1 MCYTVIIMRIYE
13 KNGDI
18 ILENMPDF
26 NLFHTFDC
34 GQCFRWNYE
43 NDGFSGVAFGEYL
56 HICGD
61 GKSFIFKNTS
71 LETFNR
77 IWRNYFDLDRD
88 YGKIKKDLSRDE
100 VLKNAISFG
109 DGIRILN
116 QDAFECLISF
126 IISASNNIPRIKK
139 IIELLCLNF
148 GEEISANGKKYYTF
162 PTAEALSRLS
172 LEDLAVIKAGFR
184 DKYILAASKAVA
196 EGQIDLEA
204 LKKAS
209 FDYSKSQLLRLSG
222 VGEKVASCILLFGLG
237 KYEGFPVDV
246 WVKRIM
252 EYCYFDSEQTKEAIY
267 EFAKNKFGSLGGFAQ
282 QYLFYWAREN
292 KIGI

>member
-1 MCYTVIIMRIYE
+1 MRIYE
-13 KNGDI
+13 KNDGL
-18 ILENMPDF
+18 ILENVSSFD
-26 NLFHTFDC
+26 LFHTFDC

-43 NDGFSGVAFGEYL
+43 EDGFSGVAFGEYL
-56 HICGD
+56 HICQRD
-61 GKSFIFKNTS
+61 GKIIFKDTS
-71 LETFNR
+71 LDTFNR
-77 IWRNYFDLDRD
+77 VWKHYFDLERD
-88 YGKIKKDLSRDE
+88 YEKIKAELSQDS

-109 DGIRILN
+109 GGIRILN

-148 GEEISANGKKYYTF
+148 GDEFSKGGRIYHKF
-162 PTAEALSRLS
+162 PTADTLSRLS
-172 LEDLAVIKAGFR
+172 LEDLSVIKAGFR
-184 DKYILAASKAVA
+184 DKYILSAAKAVSS
-196 EGQIDLEA
+196 GQLDLDA

-209 FDYSKSQLLRLSG
+209 FEYAKSQLLRLSG
-222 VGEKVASCILLFGLG
+222 VGEKVASCILLFGLE
-237 KYEGFPVDV
+237 KHEGFPVDV

-252 EYCYFDSEQTKEAIY
+252 EYCYFDSEQTKETIS

-292 KIGI
+292 KIGIKE

>member
-1 MCYTVIIMRIYE
+1 MKVYE
-13 KNGDI
+13 KNNDV

-34 GQCFRWNYE
+34 GQCFRWNCE
-43 NDGFSGVAFGEYL
+43 NGGFSGIAMGNYL
-56 HICGD
+56 HILRD
-61 GKSFIFKNTS
+61 GEIFIFKDTS
-71 LETFNR
+71 LETFNSV
-77 IWRNYFDLDRD
+77 WRDYFDLERD
-88 YGKIKKDLSRDE
+88 YSAIKGELSKDG

-109 DGIRILN
+109 GGIRILN

-139 IIELLCLNF
+139 IIELLCQNF
-148 GEEISANGKKYYTF
+148 GEKSSNGSIIYNKF
-162 PTAEALSRLS
+162 PTAEKISS
-172 LEDLAVIKAGFR
+172 LTIEDLQVIKAGFR
-184 DKYILAASKAVA
+184 DKYILAAAKAVTS
-196 EGQIDLEA
+196 GQLDLNA

-209 FDYSKSQLLRLSG
+209 FDYAKSQLLRLSG

-237 KYEGFPVDV
+237 KSEGFPVDV

-252 EYCYFDSEQTKEAIY
+252 EYCYFEEPQSKEAIL
-267 EFAKNKFGSLGGFAQ
+267 EFAKNKFGNLGGFAQ